1 MDLGISSYQIDK
13 EGRGF
18 SYRYNSKLDMRFD
31 LGYKKTAYDILN
43 MQKTLKQTSVT
54 ILSSSHKEKM
64 ALLPMMF
71 LLLLLV
77 FSCNINQENFE
88 LSGKI
93 HGLENG
99 TIYLIKS
106 NNNDEEIILDSTG
119 IDYSSSFLL
128 KSYIKEPQILT
139 LRLGKSNLNEIEFF
153 AETGKMRLNTSN
165 KRFQFDAKF
174 IGSKQ
179 QSNLDEFNSYLIK
192 FEEKDIDLLEHQI
205 QESIEGNK
213 KEIDSI
219 SILRENN
226 YKRKILF
233 IINYITNKKEEI
245 ISPYLALKYNI
256 DIQAD
261 YLSKIYNSY
270 SKEISESKYGIE
282 LNKIINK

>member
-1 MDLGISSYQIDK
+1 M
-13 EGRGF
+13 
-18 SYRYNSKLDMRFD
+18 
-31 LGYKKTAYDILN
+31 KKYSI
-43 MQKTLKQTSVT
+43 
-54 ILSSSHKEKM
+54 
-64 ALLPMMF
+64 
-71 LLLLLV
+71 LLLLV

-88 LSGKI
+88 LSGKV

-99 TIYLIKS
+99 AIYLIKS
-106 NNNDEEIILDSTG
+106 NNNGEEIILDSTG

-192 FEEKDIDLLEHQI
+192 FEEEDIDLLEHQI
-205 QESIEGNK
+205 QESIEGNQ